1 MVRRF
6 LTAAAVAG
14 LMLAGAS
21 DGLAQGGM
29 FALSAGTSSDAA
41 DAALV
46 PRVSSLAESVS
57 NAIATAEADAAARNL
72 SPTDAQ
78 AAIMAAIQNVIAA
91 SGESPRIVESA
102 LVAVRRC
109 PTGIAVSTENL
120 SSASNLIAV
129 HCVQALGKPLS
140 NPSLLA
146 LGSVEDTVLAL
157 LESDVR
163 PAALGGGSEQ
173 GGGLD
178 TPPSGGLASGGGSDY
193 LP

>member
-1 MVRRF
+1 M
-6 LTAAAVAG
+6 TAAAVAG
-14 LMLAGAS
+14 LVLAGAS
-21 DGLAQGGM
+21 DGLAQSGM

-41 DAALV
+41 DAAMV
-46 PRVSSLAESVS
+46 PRVSSLAESVA
-57 NAIATAEADAAARNL
+57 NAIATAEADAASKGL
-72 SPTDAQ
+72 SPTDAE
-78 AAIMAAIQNVIAA
+78 AAVTAAIQNVIAA
-91 SGESPRIVESA
+91 SGESPRVVESA

-109 PTGIAVSTENL
+109 PTGIAVSTENMPA
-120 SSASNLIAV
+120 ASNLVAV

-146 LGSVEDTVLAL
+146 LGAVEDTVLAL

-178 TPPSGGLASGGGSDY
+178 SPPSGGLAGGGGSDY

>member
-1 MVRRF
+1 MVRRLF
-6 LTAAAVAG
+6 TATAMAV
-14 LMLAGAS
+14 LVLAGAS
-21 DGLAQGGM
+21 DGLAQSGL
-29 FALSAGTSSDAA
+29 FAYTTTSADDTAQAGRATA
-41 DAALV
+41 
-46 PRVSSLAESVS
+46 LAESILD
-57 NAIATAEADAAARNL
+57 AISAAEADATAKNL

-78 AAIMAAIQNVIAA
+78 AAITAAIQNVIAS
-91 SGESPRIVESA
+91 SGESPKVVESA
-102 LVAVRRC
+102 LVAIRRC
-109 PTGIAVSTENL
+109 PSGITVSTENMPN
-120 SSASNLIAV
+120 ASNLIAV

-163 PAALGGGSEQ
+163 PAALGGGSET

-178 TPPSGGLASGGGSDY
+178 APPGSGLASGGGSDY

>member
-1 MVRRF
+1 MLVG
-6 LTAAAVAG
+6 AG
-14 LMLAGAS
+14 
-21 DGLAQGGM
+21 DGLAQSGI
-29 FALSAGTSSDAA
+29 FISSTGTGTDAA

-46 PRVSSLAESVS
+46 PRVSSLAE
-57 NAIATAEADAAARNL
+57 NILTAISGAEADAAAKGL

-78 AAIMAAIQNVIAA
+78 AAIAAAIQNVIAA

-102 LVAVRRC
+102 LVAIRRC
-109 PTGIAVSTENL
+109 PTGVAVSTENL
-120 SSASNLIAV
+120 PASNLIAV

-163 PAALGGGSEQ
+163 PAALGDGSEA

-178 TPPSGGLASGGGSDY
+178 APPGSGLASGGGSDY